1 MNKLILY
8 FFITF
13 FSFGIGF
20 ISPYF
25 TNLFFIPLYYMF
37 LREEKVVLFTFVLFF
52 SGLMDIGEGVFPVN
66 LILISFLFSAFAF
79 QKFIPYLQERIYFQ
93 LGFLFFIF
101 SFFISKTFI
110 LNYFYSLGF
119 SWEIIFNFMILIIC
133 FLLTELLLVS
143 ITKNREKKIRA
154 RR

>member
-1 MNKLILY
+1 MNKIILY
-8 FFITF
+8 FCITF

-37 LREEKVVLFTFVLFF
+37 LREEKIVLFTFVLFF
-52 SGLMDIGEGVFPVN
+52 AGLMDIGEGIFPIN
-66 LILISFLFSAFAF
+66 FILILFFFSVFAF

-93 LGFLFFIF
+93 LGFLILTI
-101 SFFISKTFI
+101 SFFISKNFV

-119 SWEIIFNFMILIIC
+119 SWEIILNFICIIIC
-133 FLLTELLLVS
+133 FLLTELLLLYL
-143 ITKNREKKIRA
+143 IKNREKKIRA